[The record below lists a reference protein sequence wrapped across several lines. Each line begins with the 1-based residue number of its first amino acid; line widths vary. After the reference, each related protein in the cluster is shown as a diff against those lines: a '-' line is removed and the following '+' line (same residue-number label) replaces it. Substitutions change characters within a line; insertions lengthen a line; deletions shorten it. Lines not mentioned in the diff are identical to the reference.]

1 MPAGRGGP
9 PCSFASDAM
18 APMRNLKNR
27 LQTIFENISKV
38 NTADLAVHRGF
49 EI

>member
-18 APMRNLKNR
+18 VPMRNLKNR

-38 NTADLAVHRGF
+38 NTADLAVVKIS
-49 EI
+49 E